1 MAERQVLRMG
11 HPELMRVAEP
21 ITAFGTDYLNA
32 LVQDLWDT
40 MRAYGGIGLAATQI
54 GVAHRV
60 VVFGLDDPTDETGR
74 PVVPRTTL
82 VNPIIEPLESQM
94 TDGWEAC
101 LSVPGMRGV
110 VPRYERIRY
119 SGVDPNGL
127 PIRREAQGFH
137 ARVIQHE
144 CDHLD
149 GVLYPMRMADLATLG
164 FDEELRLGKSHVADE
179 VDCT

>member
-1 MAERQVLRMG
+1 
-11 HPELMRVAEP
+11 
-21 ITAFGTDYLNA
+21 
-32 LVQDLWDT
+32 
-40 MRAYGGIGLAATQI
+40 
-54 GVAHRV
+54 
-60 VVFGLDDPTDETGR
+60 
-74 PVVPRTTL
+74 
-82 VNPIIEPLESQM
+82 M

>member
-1 MAERQVLRMG
+1 MAERTVLRMG
-11 HPELMRVAEP
+11 HPELMRIAEP
-21 ITAFGTDYLNA
+21 VTEFGAGYLDA

-54 GVAHRV
+54 GVAQRV
-60 VVFGLDDPTDETGR
+60 VVFGLDEGADDPSR
-74 PVVPRTTL
+74 AAIPRTTL
-82 VNPIIEPLESQM
+82 VNPVIQPIEQTM

-119 SGVDPNGL
+119 TGVDPNGG
-127 PIRREAQGFH
+127 PISREVEGFH
-137 ARVIQHE
+137 ARVVQHE

-149 GVLYPMRMADLATLG
+149 GVLYPMRMTDLAAFG
-164 FDEELRLGKSHVADE
+164 FDEELRLGEARRADE